1 MSDEPRKFSP
11 YFSLSRVIV
20 ADVPDRRPTIAKLE
34 NRNDGVTSELE
45 RSVTIRQREKIDALK
60 IQVEQLT
67 KELSEASQD
76 RDHYQ
81 TRTEDLTKRLKEF
94 EARLIRR
101 SELGQEA
108 MVKIIEMLP
117 LMADKLGY
125 QEGSVP
131 SEILPLL
138 SDLTPY
144 NQERPVRPETF
155 AEAMNVSLKPSASP
169 RRQKHSHLFEGDIEI
184 LHSIRRKPRI
194 VPAYAALRLMVK
206 GFAKLNHKGEL
217 KATNE
222 GRKHL
227 RSVEKR
233 LKKEGDKLGF
243 MKLPMKPGKVRT
255 RDGTRSYVA
264 GDTIDNAQ
272 PVKVGP
278 NGRAMLIVNG
288 NPVEASEGYEKT
300 YFTPPNGGG
309 GGSQSRP
316 RFATSA
322 VEHTGPMTPPR
333 KSGVMKKRIAEYN
346 GDPPPDRVAP
356 PPPSPPPI
364 TND

>member
-45 RSVTIRQREKIDALK
+45 RSVTTRQREKIDALK

-94 EARLIRR
+94 EARLTRR

-144 NQERPVRPETF
+144 NREKPVRPETF

-184 LHSIRRKPRI
+184 LHSIRRKSRI

-243 MKLPMKPGKVRT
+243 MKIPGKART
-255 RDGTRSYVA
+255 RDGTRSYLA
-264 GDTIDNAQ
+264 DDTIDSAQ
-272 PVKVGP
+272 PVKIGP

-288 NPVEASEGYEKT
+288 NPVEASEVYEKT
-300 YFTPPNGGG
+300 LLRKPAAEDNG
-309 GGSQSRP
+309 
-316 RFATSA
+316 
-322 VEHTGPMTPPR
+322 H
-333 KSGVMKKRIAEYN
+333 
-346 GDPPPDRVAP
+346 PPPGRVAP
-356 PPPSPPPI
+356 PPPPPPPPI
-364 TND
+364 TD